1 LAKRNSSTIQNFSGH
16 FVDLASAC
24 GIVTAARIMLH
35 TQFND
40 WPFEG
45 ASMRRL
51 LTIAVSIVILSVS
64 AVVSAQTTLTADI
77 TNAQEGNVG
86 TPPAPVTPTTTTGQ
100 PRSSS
105 GQATFV
111 ISPAMDS
118 ITFTATVTGIDF
130 TGTQSADTNDNLSA
144 AHIHISDSPTFTPP
158 ATAGVRWGF
167 FGQPFN
173 DNNPNDQVV
182 TPLATGVGGTI
193 SGKWDAP
200 EGNNT
205 TLAPWIDDILA
216 GRAYINFHTT
226 QYPGGEIRGALVP
239 EPSTITLLGLGG
251 AALAIAFRRRQ
262 FRRAQ

>member
-1 LAKRNSSTIQNFSGH
+1 
-16 FVDLASAC
+16 
-24 GIVTAARIMLH
+24 
-35 TQFND
+35 
-40 WPFEG
+40 
-45 ASMRRL
+45 
-51 LTIAVSIVILSVS
+51 
-64 AVVSAQTTLTADI
+64 
-77 TNAQEGNVG
+77 
-86 TPPAPVTPTTTTGQ
+86 
-100 PRSSS
+100 
-105 GQATFV
+105 
-111 ISPAMDS
+111 MDS

-130 TGTQSADTNDNLSA
+130 TGTQSADTNDNLAA

-167 FGQPFN
+167 FGSPFN

-182 TPLATGVGGTI
+182 TPLASGVGGTI

-239 EPSTITLLGLGG
+239 EPSSLALVG
-251 AALAIAFRRRQ
+251 AALIGLLSCARCRRHSRS
-262 FRRAQ
+262 RP

>member
-1 LAKRNSSTIQNFSGH
+1 MRNLFTIVATCSVLVVG
-16 FVDLASAC
+16 
-24 GIVTAARIMLH
+24 
-35 TQFND
+35 
-40 WPFEG
+40 
-45 ASMRRL
+45 
-51 LTIAVSIVILSVS
+51 SI
-64 AVVSAQTTLTADI
+64 VSAQTTLTADI

-86 TPPAPVTPTTTTGQ
+86 TPPAPVMPTTTTGD

-105 GQATFV
+105 GTATFV
-111 ISPAMDS
+111 LSAAMDS

-144 AHIHISDSPTFTPP
+144 AHIHISDDPSFTPP

-167 FGQPFN
+167 FGTPFN
-173 DNNPNDQVV
+173 DNMPNDQVV
-182 TPLATGVGGTI
+182 TPLASGVGGTI

-226 QYPGGEIRGALVP
+226 QYPGGEIRGAIVP
-239 EPSTITLLGLGG
+239 EPSTIAILGFGV
-251 AALAIAFRRRQ
+251 AALAIAARRRKLQ
-262 FRRAQ
+262 RAI